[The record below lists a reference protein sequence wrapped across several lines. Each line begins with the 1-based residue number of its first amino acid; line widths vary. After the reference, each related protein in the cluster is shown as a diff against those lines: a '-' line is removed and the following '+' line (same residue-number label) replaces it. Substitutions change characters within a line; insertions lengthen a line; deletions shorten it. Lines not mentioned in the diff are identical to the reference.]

1 MNAARRTLG
10 SWLLMAFLERG
21 CEPKRRIP
29 RQVVSIRP
37 LSPEEMAALNP
48 LAASLVPLTNLR
60 FLPLPRLSRREVYEV

>member
-1 MNAARRTLG
+1 
-10 SWLLMAFLERG
+10 MAFLERG
-21 CEPKRRIP
+21 CEPKRRVP

-37 LSPEEMAALNP
+37 LSPEEMAELNP